1 MCVRFDRAAECF
13 PILTHLQ
20 SVFLPVSFSFSIF
33 VRKKFSFIKINAT
46 KFVSF
51 VFACIIVSFLFHA
64 LVTTGSKCI
73 LPGRDVFF
81 ILCFSLFLAKSL
93 LLCRAPCPSFAC
105 RPSFSSS
112 VGHVSNHPTKEEKT
126 SGNSYSPTYNSKSGF
141 TLLEVSSFSSSLVRH
156 NEPVF
161 FLFVFDIFPTSFNR
175 CNFDIRSNL
184 LSFLR
189 SMNRKVSRYI
199 TRM

>member
-33 VRKKFSFIKINAT
+33 VGKKFSFIKINAT

-73 LPGRDVFF
+73 LPGRDIFF

-141 TLLEVSSFSSSLVRH
+141 TLLEVSSFSSSLVLVITNRS
-156 NEPVF
+156 F
-161 FLFVFDIFPTSFNR
+161 FFSSSTSFR
-175 CNFDIRSNL
+175 HLSTGAILILDLTFYRS
-184 LSFLR
+184 SDR
-189 SMNRKVSRYI
+189 
-199 TRM
+199 

>member
-33 VRKKFSFIKINAT
+33 VGKKFSFIKINAT

-141 TLLEVSSFSSSLVRH
+141 TLLEVSSFSSSLVLVITNRS
-156 NEPVF
+156 F
-161 FLFVFDIFPTSFNR
+161 FFSSSTSFQHLSTGAILILDLT
-175 CNFDIRSNL
+175 FYRS
-184 LSFLR
+184 SDR
-189 SMNRKVSRYI
+189 
-199 TRM
+199 